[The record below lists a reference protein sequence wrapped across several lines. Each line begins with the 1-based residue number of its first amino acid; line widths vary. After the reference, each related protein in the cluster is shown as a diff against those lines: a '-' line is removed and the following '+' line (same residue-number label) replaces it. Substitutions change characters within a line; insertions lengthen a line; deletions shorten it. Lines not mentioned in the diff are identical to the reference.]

1 MAAGKINLQKAS
13 GGITAITG
21 VDGAGNTQLVL
32 PESGIVATTAGA
44 TETSTG
50 LVELATTAETQ
61 AGTDD
66 LRAIT
71 ALKLFNSLKGSNQ
84 SLTVSGY
91 QKLHGGLIIQWG
103 LITNNNIGANST
115 AYVNYNIAFPS
126 GVGYTAIQVQ
136 SATVNSGIFAPFIT
150 IPGDGTALSRFQIYN
165 TDSDSALSAYRWFA
179 IGY

>member
-21 VDGAGNTQLVL
+21 VDGTGNTNLVL
-32 PESGIVATTAGA
+32 PESGTVATTAGA

-50 LVELATTAETQ
+50 LIELATTAETQ
-61 AGTDD
+61 AGTDNT
-66 LRAIT
+66 RAIT

-84 SLTVSGY
+84 SLLTNGY

-103 LITNNNIGANST
+103 LAACGVDSST
-115 AYVNYNIAFPS
+115 
-126 GVGYTAIQVQ
+126 
-136 SATVNSGIFAPFIT
+136 TVNLPISFPNSFLNVRGGNKASSVVGNGVSSVHCTPINNSSFTLVNDAFT
-150 IPGDGTALSRFQIYN
+150 TSVGTDCY
-165 TDSDSALSAYRWFA
+165 WFA